1 LDTRNKIVSFEEAV
15 SRLKAEG
22 LTAVQMDADPLL
34 AEVVSALPG
43 GLVAFVSERAEAY
56 LPLESR
62 AQLAAALKSVRYVAL
77 GEYAGAKDLRGDEA
91 AARQALEQLVIRK
104 SEVV

>member
-1 LDTRNKIVSFEEAV
+1 MDTRNKIVSFEVAV
-15 SRLKAEG
+15 ERLKAEG

-34 AEVVSALPG
+34 AEVVSELPG

-77 GEYAGAKDLRGDEA
+77 GEYEGAKDLRGQEA
-91 AARQALEQLVIRK
+91 AARTALEQLVIRK